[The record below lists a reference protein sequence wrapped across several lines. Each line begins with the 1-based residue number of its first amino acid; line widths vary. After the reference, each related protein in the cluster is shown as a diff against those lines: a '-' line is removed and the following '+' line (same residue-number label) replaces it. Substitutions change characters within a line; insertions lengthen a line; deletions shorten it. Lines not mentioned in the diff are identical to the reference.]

1 MKNNKYYLIYI
12 TGTVILMI
20 LIFCSSIIY
29 INNKESAFKE
39 NYIAVFKGQSNNEI
53 YSTYVYEKKKSNKKI
68 QYKYINTKVQ
78 TNQFDNINYN
88 ETVLKKGT
96 VKSKKKVFEIAKKNN
111 ANSYVLSSKNTKVYS
126 ITEFENYWLKKE
138 K

>member
-1 MKNNKYYLIYI
+1 MTSRKNLIYI
-12 TGTVILMI
+12 LATTVLMI
-20 LIFCSSIIY
+20 IIFYTCLVYIY
-29 INNKESAFKE
+29 NKDSAFKE

-53 YSTYVYEKKKSNKKI
+53 YSTYVYEKKKKNKKI

-78 TNQFDNINYN
+78 TNKFDDINYS

-96 VKSKKKVFEIAKKNN
+96 VKSKKKIFEIAKKNN
-111 ANSYVLSSKNTKVYS
+111 ADSYVLSTKNTKVYS
-126 ITEFENYWLKKE
+126 ILEFENYWMNKE